1 MSDEDFSNSEDK
13 SKEPDAADFDLSDRS
28 ESVTF
33 HAFKNIYC
41 KIQDNDFGY
50 DKKGEEDDDVK
61 KVENQHF
68 DEAYDLSDEN
78 DESGKS
84 AFV

>member
-28 ESVTF
+28 ESVIIS
-33 HAFKNIYC
+33 AFKNIYC

-50 DKKGEEDDDVK
+50 DKKGEDDDDVK
-61 KVENQHF
+61 KVEN
-68 DEAYDLSDEN
+68 
-78 DESGKS
+78 
-84 AFV
+84 

>member
-28 ESVTF
+28 ESVIIS
-33 HAFKNIYC
+33 AFKNIDC